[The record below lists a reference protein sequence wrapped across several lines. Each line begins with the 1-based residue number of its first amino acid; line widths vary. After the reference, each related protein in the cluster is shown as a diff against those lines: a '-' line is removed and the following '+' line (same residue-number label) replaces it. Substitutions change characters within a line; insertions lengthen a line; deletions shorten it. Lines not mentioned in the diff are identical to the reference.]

1 MAPDSVQMPASV
13 NNGPNCEQAYE
24 KQTPNNSG
32 GASRKKKVNR
42 SAKLK
47 QYKLDA
53 RREQWLSQGKN
64 KGPAKH
70 NGDLGPLSDVNK
82 VGVNH
87 VESTMYSEMD
97 SRSPKS
103 SIGEDNEGSSLQESD
118 NEFAF
123 NSPQNAPRKEANIQ
137 GQQRPGSSSS
147 SCSGFISED
156 EDGSLDDWEAVAD
169 ALNLNED
176 SLKLSREKVREEIP
190 SNAQFQTNTGYS
202 TEAENKGIVK
212 PEDKIKPILI
222 PTRVGRTGN
231 GRAWRPDDV
240 SRPVSLPSLS
250 KQHSFPTQSG
260 RLSTW
265 GSTNRNEPSIPSAIP
280 PSCPICYE
288 DLDATDSNFVPCAC
302 GFHLC
307 LFCHKRIVEQDGRC
321 PSCRNQYAPIDV
333 GINVSVFSRLSRS
346 CSMISSA

>member
-1 MAPDSVQMPASV
+1 MPASV
-13 NNGPNCEQAYE
+13 NNGLNSEQAHE
-24 KQTPNNSG
+24 KQTPHSSG
-32 GASRKKKVNR
+32 CGSRKKKVNR

-64 KGPAKH
+64 KGPAQH
-70 NGDLGPLSDVNK
+70 NRDLGLLNDVIK
-82 VGVNH
+82 VGFNH
-87 VESTMYSEMD
+87 AESTMCTEMD
-97 SRSPKS
+97 SRSSKS
-103 SIGEDNEGSSLQESD
+103 SIGEDIEGSCLHESD
-118 NEFAF
+118 NDFAV
-123 NSPQNAPRKEANIQ
+123 NSPQDAPTKETNIQ
-137 GQQRPGSSSS
+137 RKQRPGSSSS

-156 EDGSLDDWEAVAD
+156 EDRSLDDWEAVAD

-176 SLKLSREKVREEIP
+176 SLKLSQKKVSEKIP
-190 SNAQFQTNTGYS
+190 TVSQFQTTACCS
-202 TEAENKGIVK
+202 MEAENKGILK
-212 PEDKIKPILI
+212 PEYKIKPILI
-222 PTRVGRTGN
+222 PNRVGRTGN

-260 RLSTW
+260 RISSW
-265 GSTNRNEPSIPSAIP
+265 GSTNRNEPSIPSTIS

-321 PSCRNQYAPIDV
+321 PNCRKEYVPIDV
-333 GINVSVFSRLSRS
+333 GINVSTFSRLSRS